1 MKYCKFLMTCF
12 LVVFV
17 NQTFAEETF
26 ELFVTPTNNLSTMG
40 DAKMDEFEKHHR
52 GIIVGRVKYN
62 ANIGGNLSDKTKL
75 NINLNFMNENIELTI
90 TSVNSKGDN
99 YSYSASNSESF
110 DHLNIAES
118 NGSILGSFHYH
129 GRLYKFYPS
138 DNGDTVIIEMPSDMT
153 DHSPDYIDPPSSFDS
168 LSNTKDSSSFTDS
181 ESEYTVIVAYT
192 AAFAKDTGN
201 VDAYMNLLEQETN
214 QSYINSKINTR
225 VKIVHYYQTAY
236 PGSGIFVPS
245 GGSTAIDLRFFS
257 DTTRIETQEFNNLR
271 DQYNADIKIL
281 LVGNDGYGTQCGEA
295 DAIGANESNALA
307 VVIQDCGTGFY
318 SFGHEIGH
326 LFGAR
331 HALGQDSID
340 IFEPFEFAHGFC
352 SEIPGTFRTIM
363 ARGNCPAG
371 FSGRSQR
378 WSNPDLSFK
387 GQITGSEQFENN
399 AKLHNIRAANV
410 ANFRQEPQ
418 SGGIIDA
425 CQEGHFP
432 EDSLKAGEAVCLPDF
447 SNGNQYQSE
456 IYVPNDKAGST
467 MEIILSHGSGNGDLL
482 HRFDSRPSRTVFD
495 HISSNPGNEER
506 ILVENVQEGW
516 NYIHVRADT
525 EFSDVTILVSYVDS
539 STPQLPSSPTT
550 PDIQIVDACKAEQT
564 SVGNVE
570 LIAGNA
576 VCLEDVFN
584 RGYRQMALYVTDDK
598 VGSTLE
604 ILLSHGFGNGTLLH
618 RHNRRPNGPEFDHIS
633 NNSGNEE
640 KILVK
645 NVKRGWNYIHVNGD
659 PSFSGV
665 TLLPRY
671 IE

>member
-1 MKYCKFLMTCF
+1 MTCF

-17 NQTFAEETF
+17 NQVFAEETYD
-26 ELFVTPTNNLSTMG
+26 LFVTPTNNLSSMS
-40 DAKMDEFEKHHR
+40 DQNMQSFEKKHT
-52 GIIVGRVKYN
+52 GIVVGRMKYN
-62 ANIGGNLSDKTKL
+62 SNIGDNLREKIKL
-75 NINLNFMNENIELTI
+75 NIDLYFMDKGVELTV
-90 TSVNSKGDN
+90 TNVNLKGNN
-99 YSYSASNSESF
+99 YSYSASNSENF
-110 DHLNIAES
+110 DNLNIAAS
-118 NGSILGSFHYH
+118 NGSMLGSFHYH
-129 GRLYKFYPS
+129 GKLYKFYPAT
-138 DNGDTVIIEMPSDMT
+138 NGDTVVIEMPSDVT
-153 DHSPDYIDPPSSFDS
+153 EHEEDYTEPQSSFDIES
-168 LSNTKDSSSFTDS
+168 SNIDTSDFTDS
-181 ESEYTVIVAYT
+181 GSEYTVIVAYT
-192 AAFAKDTGN
+192 PAFAIDAGN
-201 VDAYMNLLEQETN
+201 VDAYMSLLEQETN
-214 QSYINSKINTR
+214 QAYKNSNINTSVR
-225 VKIVHYYQTAY
+225 IVHSYQTTY
-236 PGSGIFVPS
+236 PGSGDT
-245 GGSTAIDLRFFS
+245 GLDLGIIS
-257 DTTRIETQEFNNLR
+257 DTRVSETREFNTLR
-271 DQYNADIKIL
+271 NQHHADIKIL
-281 LVGNDGYGTQCGEA
+281 LVGNEGYGTQCGQA
-295 DAIGANESNALA
+295 NVFANEGNATA
-307 VVIQDCGTGFY
+307 VVTERCGTGLL
-318 SFGHEIGH
+318 SFAHEIGH
-326 LFGAR
+326 IFGAL
-331 HALGQDSID
+331 HEPSQDPSTK
-340 IFEPFEFAHGFC
+340 PFAFGHGYC
-352 SEIPGTFRTIM
+352 DVNPDPFRTIM
-363 ARGNCPAG
+363 ARQQCPSG
-371 FSGRSQR
+371 FSRFDNRIAYFSSPKLNIQ
-378 WSNPDLSFK
+378 
-387 GQITGSEQFENN
+387 GQVIGSADEQDNVRV
-399 AKLHNIRAANV
+399 HNIRAIEV
-410 ANFRQEPQ
+410 ANFRREPQ

-525 EFSDVTILVSYVDS
+525 EFSDVTILVSYVDG

-564 SVGNVE
+564 FVGNIE

-645 NVKRGWNYIHVNGD
+645 NIKRGWNYIHVNGD